1 MLFKTTEF
9 IAVDNA
15 ENANAALDDD
25 EIIQEVLRCKSAEN
39 DSDTENENTNAS
51 IEKFSLNEGE
61 DALKKSLIF
70 LKQQENIE
78 FKTEDLTVIWHLINQ
93 IELHRLSLLKQP
105 SINYYYKFL
114 IIILSFQIIK
124 LCYH

>member
-1 MLFKTTEF
+1 MLFKPTEF

-25 EIIQEVLRCKSAEN
+25 EIIQEVLGCKSAEN

-70 LKQQENIE
+70 LEQQENIE
-78 FKTEDLTVIWHLINQ
+78 FKTEDLTVIRRLINQ
-93 IELHRLSLLKQP
+93 IELHR
-105 SINYYYKFL
+105 
-114 IIILSFQIIK
+114 
-124 LCYH
+124 